1 MGLFLKDWSEK
12 ASVGWGQGERGG
24 EILCRDLNGVKG
36 SGEECLGRGNSKL
49 KEAFDDGGS
58 RHDRGPG
65 RQPVWLALSCGVVI
79 GRKSGME

>member
-12 ASVGWGQGERGG
+12 ACVGWGQGGRG

-49 KEAFDDGGS
+49 KESLLMMADLSMIEDQEGS
-58 RHDRGPG
+58 QFGWP
-65 RQPVWLALSCGVVI
+65 
-79 GRKSGME
+79 